1 MYQLGFKDWLRDLL
15 LWVPRKLWELF
26 LDAVVA
32 VLEAIPVP
40 SWLSSAGSVFDAIP
54 DGVIYFAQA
63 LQLPAGLAMVISA
76 YVIRFIIRRIPIIG

>member
-15 LWVPRKLWELF
+15 LWVPKKLWELF
-26 LDAVVA
+26 LDGVAA

-40 SWLSSAGSVFDAIP
+40 SWLSGAGAVFDAIP

-63 LQLPAGLAMVISA
+63 LQLPAGLSMVLGA
-76 YVIRFIIRRIPIIG
+76 YVLRFIIRRIPIIG

>member
-15 LWVPRKLWELF
+15 LWVPKKLWELF
-26 LDAVVA
+26 LDGVTA

-40 SWLSSAGSVFDAIP
+40 SWLSGASAVFDAIP

-63 LQLPAGLAMVISA
+63 LQLPAGLSMILGA
-76 YVIRFIIRRIPIIG
+76 YVLRFIIRRIPIIG